1 MLWVRAVTVGEG
13 NNKRPFTPMRG
24 TKGGCGKHFPFR
36 IIPDLG
42 QIPQDDLNP
51 IGEQPPDV
59 FDDDVPGT
67 HFPDEPCVFEPQ
79 AAARP
84 FLDSRMFSSLGYVL
98 TGEAAAERVHGRRSE
113 PFKAVTSSYMG
124 MPGQCLAS
132 TDRQNGSTSQNHRC
146 SKPTQLRQRSHRS
159 APLNRL
165 PTFSMEPLLWTF

>member
-1 MLWVRAVTVGEG
+1 MLLVRPFTVGEG
-13 NNKRPFTPMRG
+13 NNKHALAPVRG

-84 FLDSRMFSSLGYVL
+84 FLDSRMFSSLEYVL
-98 TGEAAAERVHGRRSE
+98 TGGAAAEHVHGRQFGPVQRRYILIYGDARPVPGEYRPAKLVYLAE
-113 PFKAVTSSYMG
+113 PPMFKAHPAQAEVT
-124 MPGQCLAS
+124 
-132 TDRQNGSTSQNHRC
+132 
-146 SKPTQLRQRSHRS
+146 
-159 APLNRL
+159 
-165 PTFSMEPLLWTF
+165 

>member
-1 MLWVRAVTVGEG
+1 MLWVRPFTVGEG

-84 FLDSRMFSSLGYVL
+84 FLDSRMFSSLGYIL
-98 TGEAAAERVHGRRSE
+98 TGEAAAEHVHGRQFVAFQRPHILIYGDARPVLGE
-113 PFKAVTSSYMG
+113 YRPAKRVDLAKPLMFEARPVKAEVT
-124 MPGQCLAS
+124 
-132 TDRQNGSTSQNHRC
+132 
-146 SKPTQLRQRSHRS
+146 
-159 APLNRL
+159 
-165 PTFSMEPLLWTF
+165 